1 MATMSADVQASPL
14 KPTELD
20 ATLPEEDG
28 ASKTGFDGIQLALL
42 VIKLNFSKT
51 IILGSK
57 KVVQNGIYHRMQLM

>member
-42 VIKLNFSKT
+42 VIKLNFS
-51 IILGSK
+51 
-57 KVVQNGIYHRMQLM
+57 